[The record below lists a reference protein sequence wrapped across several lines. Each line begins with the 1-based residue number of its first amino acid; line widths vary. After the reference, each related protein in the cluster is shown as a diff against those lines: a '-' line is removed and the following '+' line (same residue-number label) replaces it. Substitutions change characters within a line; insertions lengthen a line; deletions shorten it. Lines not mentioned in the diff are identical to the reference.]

1 MTDRPAPSASSSGQP
16 VSNPGQTL
24 GIVALVLAILPI
36 GLQLVGFILGFV
48 ARNRSREANFS
59 NGYAQAAIWISAALM
74 VFGVTLFAVAVFFW
88 GFLAGGWPPAP

>member
-1 MTDRPAPSASSSGQP
+1 MTENPPPPGRSTPSPST
-16 VSNPGQTL
+16 NPGQTL

-74 VFGVTLFAVAVFFW
+74 VFGVTLLAVAVFFW